1 MNKSRKEE
9 KSNLLWGFFSSVK
22 LAMVLLIILAIAS
35 ILGTVVPQR
44 GQGAVEFARGLSPG
58 MHSFLSALNIFD
70 MYHSFWFRL
79 LIGFLALNLIICSID
94 RFSGAWKRFTAQP
107 RPDRG
112 KPFHDLAPDQS
123 LFVQGEVEDTARV
136 VDRFLKERYK
146 RIQTKEGSNEFFF
159 NGERGRYSHFGVYM
173 VHLSILL
180 IIIGSLVGSFFGF
193 EAFVN
198 IVEGEKIDTVVQ
210 TKKGV
215 PLKLGFEVR
224 CDKFNVDFY
233 ESGAPKE
240 YRSDLTFF
248 VNGEE
253 TEKKS
258 VLVNHPV
265 QFRGITFYQ
274 ASYGSRPG
282 GRIRL
287 RMARHSG
294 EYESGTVTLEQGDS
308 MQLPGNEG
316 KLRVIDI
323 KGDFMKMG
331 PVARISIQPDRG
343 EEISFWVFKNP
354 EIMRKRLPAPMLES
368 PKFNPSVFKP
378 YTFFLDSLESIYY
391 TGLQVNRDPGV
402 SIVWAGCFLMVAGF
416 FITFFTSHRRIWIR
430 VSSLKQGIRVS
441 VAGTSNKNPVGLQRE
456 LKSVINDL
464 RKQIS
469 EKG

>member
-58 MHSFLSALNIFD
+58 MHSFLSTLNIFD
-70 MYHSFWFRL
+70 MYHSFWLRL
-79 LIGFLALNLIICSID
+79 LVGFLALNLIICSID

-112 KPFHDLAPDQS
+112 KPFQDLAPDQS
-123 LFVQGEVEDTARV
+123 LIVQGEIEDTARV
-136 VDRFLKERYK
+136 VDRFMKDRYR
-146 RIQTKEGSNEFFF
+146 RIKTKEGSNEFFF
-159 NGERGRYSHFGVYM
+159 NGDRGRYSHFGVYL
-173 VHLSILL
+173 VHLSILI

-193 EAFVN
+193 DAFVN
-198 IVEGEKIDTVVQ
+198 IVEGGKIDTVAL
-210 TKKGV
+210 TKTRV
-215 PLKLGFEVR
+215 PLKLGFDVQ

-240 YRSDLTFF
+240 FRSDLTFF
-248 VNGEE
+248 VDGKEAG
-253 TEKKS
+253 KRS

-274 ASYGSRPG
+274 ANYGSLPG

-294 EYESGTVTLEQGDS
+294 KYESGTVTLEQGDS
-308 MQLPGNEG
+308 MRLPGNEG

-331 PVARISIQPDRG
+331 QIGRASCR
-343 EEISFWVFKNP
+343 E
-354 EIMRKRLPAPMLES
+354 
-368 PKFNPSVFKP
+368 
-378 YTFFLDSLESIYY
+378 
-391 TGLQVNRDPGV
+391 
-402 SIVWAGCFLMVAGF
+402 
-416 FITFFTSHRRIWIR
+416 R
-430 VSSLKQGIRVS
+430 V
-441 VAGTSNKNPVGLQRE
+441 
-456 LKSVINDL
+456 
-464 RKQIS
+464 
-469 EKG
+469 